1 MEVKMKD
8 LNAIYRRIS
17 IRAIIFIAL
26 LLLIL
31 PVKGLSQQ
39 PPEVN
44 WLEGP
49 CIADL
54 GDNIAQVELSEK
66 YLFANGEDTRKIME
80 FSGNPPSNHEV
91 GSIFPKDQTT
101 GYAIYFDYFPS
112 GYIRDDEKDSIDSDA
127 ILESIK
133 KGTEEA
139 NKIRREKGFP
149 PLNVIGWYEKP
160 HYDVQSH
167 NLVWTLLAES
177 EGCQIVNYNVRL
189 LGRDGYMSAILVT
202 ESSALDSDRQEIE
215 NIIANF
221 SYKKG
226 KRYAEFVQGDKVAK
240 YGLTALIAGGAG
252 AAAVKFGLFK
262 FLAKG
267 WKIVAIAAIAFLAFI
282 RKIVKGIL
290 GKRKSATVS

>member
-1 MEVKMKD
+1 MENSNV
-8 LNAIYRRIS
+8 IYRRIS
-17 IRAIIFIAL
+17 IRAVIFIPL
-26 LLLIL
+26 MLLIL
-31 PVKGLSQQ
+31 PVRGLSQ
-39 PPEVN
+39 PPEVEF
-44 WLEGP
+44 LEGP

-54 GDNIAQVELSEK
+54 GDKVAQIEVNEN
-66 YLFANGEDTRKIME
+66 YLFANENDTRKLME
-80 FSGNPPSNHEV
+80 SIGNPPTNHEV
-91 GSIFPKDQTT
+91 GLVCPKDPN
-101 GYAIYFDYFPS
+101 ALYFIVFEYYS
-112 GYIRDDEKDSIDSDA
+112 TGYIRDDEKDRIDSDA

-139 NKIRREKGFP
+139 NKTRREKGFA

-177 EGCQIVNYNVRL
+177 EGHQIVNYNVRL
-189 LGRDGYMSAILVT
+189 LGRHGYMSAILVT
-202 ESSALDSDRQEIE
+202 VPSALDSDRQEIE

-262 FLAKG
+262 FLAKA
-267 WKIVAIAAIAFLAFI
+267 WKIVAIAAVAFFAFI
-282 RKIVKGIL
+282 RRIIKSIFGE
-290 GKRKSATVS
+290 RKSGSISE